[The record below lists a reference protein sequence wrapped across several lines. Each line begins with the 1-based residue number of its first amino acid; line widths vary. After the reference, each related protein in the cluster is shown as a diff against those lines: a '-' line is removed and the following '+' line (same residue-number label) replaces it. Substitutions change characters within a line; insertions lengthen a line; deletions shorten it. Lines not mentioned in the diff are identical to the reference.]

1 MGSKGLSC
9 LPSACQ
15 IEDLR
20 LFLSPNTHARTYKC
34 TRSHIHTHETD
45 FRDMILENSHTRYA
59 KLVIDFISLIKG
71 KATPICTSF
80 SNTKMLS

>member
-1 MGSKGLSC
+1 
-9 LPSACQ
+9 
-15 IEDLR
+15 
-20 LFLSPNTHARTYKC
+20 
-34 TRSHIHTHETD
+34 
-45 FRDMILENSHTRYA
+45 MILENSHTRYA